1 MSETYRILSAQPNY
15 INLEYKFWCIAICRG
30 SSQYAMRCLPFS
42 EAHWRTY
49 LGGGTPMKF
58 VAFTAAALCAAIAL
72 PASAQDRDD
81 WPNSI
86 TIGTGSQGG
95 TYFTYGSGFGAMIS
109 EALDLNA
116 GVEITGGPVQ
126 NVTLVETG
134 EHQMGFVTL
143 GPADEARRGESPLM
157 PGVPHENV
165 RALFPMYQTP
175 LQAAVL
181 ASSDIMSFQDMAG
194 QRVGVGPAGGTSATY
209 WTRFF
214 ENAEGYDG
222 VKISNAGGADTAGQ
236 LKDGLIDAFVYAAG
250 LPTGAYAQLAVEN
263 DVRFISMDEETLG
276 QMMEIVP
283 AMAPF
288 TIPADTYEDQP
299 EDIQTVSLW
308 NFAIAHQDMSESLA
322 YEITA
327 LAMGN
332 HDRMVQNHAAAR
344 ETLAENVV
352 KNAVIPFHPGAV
364 RWFEENGY
372 EISED
377 LK

>member
-1 MSETYRILSAQPNY
+1 MKMNVILAAGALAVS
-15 INLEYKFWCIAICRG
+15 
-30 SSQYAMRCLPFS
+30 
-42 EAHWRTY
+42 T
-49 LGGGTPMKF
+49 
-58 VAFTAAALCAAIAL
+58 VAAT
-72 PASAQDRDD
+72 AQDRDG
-81 WPNSI
+81 WPSSI

-95 TYFTYGSGFGAMIS
+95 TYFGYGSGFGAMIT
-109 EALDLNA
+109 EALDVNA
-116 GVEITGGPVQ
+116 GAEITGGPVQ

-134 EHQMGFVTL
+134 EHQLGFVTL

-181 ASSDIMSFQDMAG
+181 ASSDIESFQDMAG
-194 QRVGVGPAGGTSATY
+194 KRVGVGPAGGTSATY

-222 VKISNAGGADTAGQ
+222 VKISNAGGSDTAGQ

-263 DVRFISMDEETLG
+263 DVRFISMDQDTLDA
-276 QMMEIVP
+276 MIEIVP

-288 TIPADTYEDQP
+288 TIPANTYEDQP
-299 EDIQTVSLW
+299 DDLQTVSLW
-308 NFAIAHQDMSESLA
+308 NFAIAHQDMPDSLA

-327 LAMGN
+327 LAMEN
-332 HDRMVQNHAAAR
+332 HDRMVTNHAAAK
-344 ETLAENVV
+344 ETLAENVL
-352 KNAVIPFHPGAV
+352 KNQVIPFHPGAV
-364 RWFEENGY
+364 KWFEENGHQ
-372 EISED
+372 IPD
-377 LK
+377 NLK